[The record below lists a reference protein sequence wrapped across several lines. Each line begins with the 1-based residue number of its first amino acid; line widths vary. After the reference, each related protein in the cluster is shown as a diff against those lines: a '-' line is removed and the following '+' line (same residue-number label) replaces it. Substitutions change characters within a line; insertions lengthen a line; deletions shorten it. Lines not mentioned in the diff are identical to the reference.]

1 MGRSNSHKSAK
12 DSFTFKS
19 DSHFFE
25 NCRKDQNYQSAWN
38 LRTLRM
44 RLAHFPNSSRLQS
57 TVSASLCM
65 CVCVFVSLCVFG
77 ILFTPQ
83 TQHKFS
89 YRIASIALRPLCAF
103 VYLSRLYTF
112 VRVSE
117 CMLSSV
123 LNKAVAPSWGGRQTI
138 TPCKSIGKQ

>member
-25 NCRKDQNYQSAWN
+25 DQNYQSALN

-57 TVSASLCM
+57 TVSASLCV